1 MRRITYFDL
10 ILNNLS
16 VASEHKLSSYGR
28 SLYAAI
34 GGLFFLLSIFY
45 GLVQISGSLF
55 FSKTSYY
62 QFKIY
67 RLSLIADSRK
77 GCLYEVRC
85 PKTTENLKANE
96 VRPYGR

>member
-1 MRRITYFDL
+1 SVFV
-10 ILNNLS
+10 LS
-16 VASEHKLSSYGR
+16 AQLG
-28 SLYAAI
+28 A
-34 GGLFFLLSIFY
+34 
-45 GLVQISGSLF
+45 VQISGSLF

>member
-1 MRRITYFDL
+1 LLENLTLCHRESFLCCLY
-10 ILNNLS
+10 ILGQFIP
-16 VASEHKLSSYGR
+16 AP
-28 SLYAAI
+28 
-34 GGLFFLLSIFY
+34 
-45 GLVQISGSLF
+45 LF